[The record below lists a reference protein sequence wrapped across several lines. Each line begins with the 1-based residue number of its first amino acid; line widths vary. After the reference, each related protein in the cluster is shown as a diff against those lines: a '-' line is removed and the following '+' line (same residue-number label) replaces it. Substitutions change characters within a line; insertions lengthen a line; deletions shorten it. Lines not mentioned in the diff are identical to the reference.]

1 MNCLHLALMQMLSAA
16 AQVPLGA
23 AALLQR
29 VVVAVPPPPL
39 GAAAVLPALPL
50 GAAAVLP
57 ALPLGAAV
65 VPHQTADA
73 ASGVEAAVIA
83 VMMAQDGVTSQL
95 RIASSVL
102 APSMPAHGHHL
113 AVRLCL

>member
-1 MNCLHLALMQMLSAA
+1 MLWAA

-29 VVVAVPPPPL
+29 VVVAVPPP
-39 GAAAVLPALPL
+39 PL